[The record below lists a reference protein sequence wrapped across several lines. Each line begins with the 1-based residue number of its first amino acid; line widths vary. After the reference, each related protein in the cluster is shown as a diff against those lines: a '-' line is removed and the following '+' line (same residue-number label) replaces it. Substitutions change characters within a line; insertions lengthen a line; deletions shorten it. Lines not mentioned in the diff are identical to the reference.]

1 MVSKFKII
9 VACIL
14 ILLSFSACA
23 KSNSNPRTSNE
34 EDVVT
39 KTEKNPVTKD
49 DYLNAL
55 YGYYEYDDY
64 YYFIAEDTF
73 EKKNKI
79 DGKLEN
85 SGMLASIEVYMQDD
99 GVSFDIIFY
108 RDAYPKVTMLCNSKG
123 VITDEYNNIYVEIT
137 KKQYDSVT
145 PVEPNYEAEG
155 SDSPDYNYD
164 DDFGTGYSDQTT
176 IELPWSAETFDIIT
190 LVNDLQYIDNLFAV
204 GKKGEAEKEI
214 QARIFDK
221 LDTKVDELIK
231 SREYWAAFNY
241 VAMYNVHVMDNDVGI
256 SYSFIDEYFEEEYK
270 SSDAITIDMAGQRFS
285 DFTQKYFI
293 KILQAK
299 KSDKNRLSQ
308 QDCLYK
314 MNEFLL
320 ANGLGTKSGLWD
332 GEYQHM
338 YFTDFLDQNYDVTDY
353 YIICPYTGQIRHLP
367 ANLYYMDHGLL
378 YENHLKEY
386 L

>member
-23 KSNSNPRTSNE
+23 KSNPKPEASNK

-55 YGYYEYDDY
+55 YGYYDSDG
-64 YYFIAEDTF
+64 YYFYIAEDSF
-73 EKKNKI
+73 KKKNKT
-79 DGKLEN
+79 DGTLAV
-85 SGMLASIEVYMQDD
+85 SGMVNEINVQMADD
-99 GVSFDIIFY
+99 GVIFDIIFY
-108 RDAYPKVTMLCNSKG
+108 RDSYRPISMYCNSEG
-123 VITDEYNNIYVEIT
+123 VITDDYNNVYVEIS
-137 KKQYDSVT
+137 KKQYDSVI
-145 PVEPNYEAEG
+145 PVSSDYETEG
-155 SDSPDYNYD
+155 SESLDYNYD
-164 DDFGTGYSDQTT
+164 DDFGTDYSDQTT

-190 LVNDLQYIDNLFAV
+190 LVKDLQYIDNLFAV
-204 GKKGEAEKEI
+204 GKKSEAEKEI
-214 QARIFDK
+214 QARIFDE

-270 SSDAITIDMAGQRFS
+270 SNDAMTIDMAGQRFS
-285 DFTQKYFI
+285 DFTQKYYI
-293 KILQAK
+293 KILKAK
-299 KSDKNRLSQ
+299 KADKNRLSQ

-314 MNEFLL
+314 MNEYLL
-320 ANGLGTKSGLWD
+320 ENGLGTKSGLWD

-353 YIICPYTGQIRHLP
+353 FIICPYTGQIRHLP

-378 YENHLKEY
+378 YENLLKEY